1 MSMKMSDKGVA
12 LIKAHEG
19 MRLNAYL
26 CPGKK
31 WTIGYGHTSAAGEPV
46 VREGMRITRQEAET
60 ILRRDLAMF
69 EARVNRLVKVPLTQS
84 QFDALVSFD
93 FNTGKLHS
101 STLLKRLNAGKYAE
115 VPRHLMRWTRGGGKE
130 LAGLVRRRRDE
141 AELWRALDPGATGGV
156 ADIAEIDEPKAPKPI
171 RQSKTANAAF
181 LAGAVGAIAP
191 VNEIIKTTRETA
203 DGVSGLMAAGPWIAV
218 AVVVIAAAAFIIW
231 DRQRRLVED
240 GV

>member
-1 MSMKMSDKGVA
+1 MKSSDKGIA

-31 WTIGYGHTSAAGEPV
+31 WTIGYGHTSAAGLPT
-46 VREGMRITRQEAET
+46 VREGMRITRTEAET

-69 EARVNRLVKVPLTQS
+69 EARVNRLVKVPLTQH

-101 STLLKRLNAGKYAE
+101 STLLKRLNEGKHAE
-115 VPRHLMRWTRGGGKE
+115 VPRHLMRWTKGGGRE

-141 AELWRALDPGATGGV
+141 AELWRSLDPGATGGV
-156 ADIAEIDEPKAPKPI
+156 ADIAEIDEPKPPKTMAE
-171 RQSKTANAAF
+171 SKTGNTAIVT
-181 LAGAVGAIAP
+181 GIVGTIAP
-191 VNEIIKTTRETA
+191 INEALKATRETV
-203 DGVSGLMAAGPWIAV
+203 DGASGLVAAGPWLLLAIVLIAG
-218 AVVVIAAAAFIIW
+218 AAFIWI
-231 DRQRRLVED
+231 DRRKKLTED

>member
-1 MSMKMSDKGVA
+1 MKTSDKGVA

-19 MRLNAYL
+19 KRLSSYR
-26 CPGKK
+26 CPGGV
-31 WTIGYGHTSAAGEPV
+31 WTVGYGHTTAAGHPTV
-46 VREGMRITRQEAET
+46 VPGMRITEREAEE
-60 ILRRDLAMF
+60 ILRRDLSRF
-69 EARVNRLVKVPLTQS
+69 EDRVNKLVKVPLTQG

-93 FNTGKLHS
+93 FNTGALHS
-101 STLLKRLNAGKYAE
+101 STLLKRLNAGNYTDI
-115 VPRHLMRWTRGGGKE
+115 PRQLMRWTKGGGRE
-130 LAGLVRRRRDE
+130 LPGLVRRRRDE
-141 AELWRALDPGATGGV
+141 AELWRSLDPGATGGK
-156 ADIAEIDEPKAPKPI
+156 ADIAEIDEPKGPKPI

-231 DRQRRLVED
+231 DRQRKLTED

>member
-1 MSMKMSDKGVA
+1 MKTSDKGVA

-19 MRLNAYL
+19 KRLSSYR
-26 CPGKK
+26 CPGGV
-31 WTIGYGHTSAAGEPV
+31 WTVGYGHTTAAGHPTV
-46 VREGMRITRQEAET
+46 VPGMRITEREAEE
-60 ILRRDLAMF
+60 ILRRDLSRF
-69 EARVNRLVKVPLTQS
+69 EDRVNKLVKVPLTQG

-93 FNTGKLHS
+93 FNTGALHS
-101 STLLKRLNAGKYAE
+101 SSLLKKLNAGNHAA
-115 VPRHLMRWTRGGGKE
+115 VPAQFMRWTKGGGRE
-130 LAGLVRRRRDE
+130 LPGLVRRRRDE
-141 AELWRALDPGATGGV
+141 AELWRSLDPGATGGR

-181 LAGAVGAIAP
+181 LAGAVGAIGP
-191 VNEIIKTTRETA
+191 VNEVIKATRETA

-231 DRQRRLVED
+231 DRQRKLTED

>member
-1 MSMKMSDKGVA
+1 MKTSDKGVA

-19 MRLNAYL
+19 KRLSSYR
-26 CPGKK
+26 CPGGV
-31 WTIGYGHTSAAGEPV
+31 WTVGYGHTTAAGHPTV
-46 VREGMRITRQEAET
+46 VPGMRITEREAED
-60 ILRRDLAMF
+60 ILKRDLSRF
-69 EARVNRLVKVPLTQS
+69 EDRVNKLVKVPLTQG

-93 FNTGKLHS
+93 FNTGALHS
-101 STLLKRLNAGKYAE
+101 SSLLKKLNAGE
-115 VPRHLMRWTRGGGKE
+115 HSRVPAQLMRWTKGGGRE
-130 LAGLVRRRRDE
+130 LPGLVRRRRDE
-141 AELWRALDPGATGGV
+141 AELWRSLDPGATGGK

-231 DRQRRLVED
+231 DRQRKLTED